1 MSARNYQLTITAA
14 PQRLSAALPDTE
26 RGGKQDEACR
36 QILLQTET
44 DCFIGASSAMTTSIY
59 GFKLLSATTT
69 PVPIGP
75 FPDGPVKLS
84 DIFVIGT
91 SGVLHIFTIPY

>member
-1 MSARNYQLTITAA
+1 MAARNYQLTITAA
-14 PQRLSAALPDTE
+14 PQRLPVAIPVPE
-26 RGGKQDEACR
+26 RGGPQDEACR

-44 DCFIGASSAMTTSIY
+44 DCFIGASAAMTTSVY
-59 GFKLLSATTT
+59 GFKLLSATGT

-91 SGVLHIFTIPY
+91 SGILHIFCIPY